1 MKKTM
6 LFECNDC
13 GAYGKI
19 TLMSTDHSI
28 TDITVCP
35 VCAADITNVD
45 EDAEDE

>member
-1 MKKTM
+1 MKKSM
-6 LFECNDC
+6 LFECSSC

-19 TLMSTDHSI
+19 TLMSTDHSMH
-28 TDITVCP
+28 DITVCP

>member
-6 LFECNDC
+6 LFECPDC

-19 TLMSTDHSI
+19 TLMSTDHNI
-28 TDITVCP
+28 NDITVCP